1 MKIEFTV
8 NGEPIAKERPRV
20 VFRKGFLHT
29 YTPAKTLKYEK
40 SVSDAFITEAK
51 REHISIEIVGKDK
64 HGRPIYKSLFGKSVP
79 VSIEIDAVFGI
90 PKSYSKKKR
99 KAALDGTLG
108 YFGVKDIDNIVKS
121 VLDALVGCC
130 FQDDRQIVSVKA
142 SKRFGE
148 SPFIRISIS
157 N

>member
-1 MKIEFTV
+1 MLSSQK
-8 NGEPIAKERPRV
+8 PKEN
-20 VFRKGFLHT
+20 T
-29 YTPAKTLKYEK
+29 YPLKLL
-40 SVSDAFITEAK
+40 
-51 REHISIEIVGKDK
+51 GKDK

-79 VSIEIDAVFGI
+79 VSIEIEAVFGI